1 MTIVEGYN
9 RESVLR
15 ERLNLFFVDKFSLP
29 NHDYYSLLDTKGIL
43 ELKAVLSDIN
53 NILTMKTTLS
63 FIDWVSERMGL
74 DIVAKEEAVSIAMD
88 AKPNSNG
95 YDAYLGYP
103 VAYVAEVKC
112 NVPINGGS
120 VYGSAQRKGI
130 EKDLDGL
137 LKGKRKAHIM
147 PQKCLKFFVFLDLP
161 QVREANKHLAA
172 VNEKF
177 RDNVVFES
185 PEVVPSRKD
194 IIYGVYV

>member
-1 MTIVEGYN
+1 MNSAEKYN
-9 RESVLR
+9 RETVLR
-15 ERLNLFFVDKFSLP
+15 QRMNRFFVEKFGLP
-29 NHDYYSLLDTKGIL
+29 NSDYYSALDTKGVL

-53 NILTMKTTLS
+53 NILTMKATLS
-63 FIDWVSERMGL
+63 FIDWVSDKLGFDL
-74 DIVAKEEAVSIAMD
+74 VAKEEAVSIAME

-112 NVPINGGS
+112 NVPINGGG

-161 QVREANKHLAA
+161 EVREANKHLAS
-172 VNEKF
+172 VNEGF
-177 RDNVVFES
+177 ANNVVFES
-185 PEVVPSRKD
+185 PAAVPSRTD